1 MEKITMIKAAWNGK
15 KATLTADQ
23 KKVLDYVFEIAAEL
37 GIYGERD
44 NFRLVLDF
52 LSEHFSEWHMPFTA
66 VYEAA
71 KEYCGL

>member
-1 MEKITMIKAAWNGK
+1 MEKITTIKVAWNGK
-15 KATLTADQ
+15 KAALTAEQ
-23 KKVLDYVFEIAAEL
+23 KKLLDWSFEIAAEL

>member
-1 MEKITMIKAAWNGK
+1 MEKIIMIKAAWNDGK
-15 KATLTADQ
+15 VTLTADQ
-23 KKVLDYVFEIAAEL
+23 KKILDYSFEIAAEL

-44 NFRLVLDF
+44 NFCLVLDF
-52 LSEHFSEWHMPFTA
+52 LSEHFSDYHIPFTA